1 MADLFV
7 AHEVD
12 QRCAFYRAS
21 AQGPQIFKGERDMT
35 AQHRAV
41 PRHRSSSPYSGR
53 VAEVLL
59 KCYGRSYCEELG
71 IAIERNTPSVL
82 FRWLCATMLFSIRIS
97 ANLAVRGAK
106 ALTEQGWTTPEK
118 MLAASWEERTRVL
131 NQSGY
136 ARYDE
141 STSTKLVA
149 ASELLI
155 NEFGGD
161 LRQLR
166 ERARRD
172 PAKEHGLIQMFK
184 GIGPVGADIFCR
196 EVQAAWGELY
206 PFVDRLALESAKRLR
221 IPATAQDLARLT
233 KQEQFPRLLAA
244 LVRVQLAG
252 AHAEIREQAAL
263 EEK

>member
-1 MADLFV
+1 
-7 AHEVD
+7 
-12 QRCAFYRAS
+12 
-21 AQGPQIFKGERDMT
+21 
-35 AQHRAV
+35 
-41 PRHRSSSPYSGR
+41 
-53 VAEVLL
+53 
-59 KCYGRSYCEELG
+59 
-71 IAIERNTPSVL
+71 
-82 FRWLCATMLFSIRIS
+82 MLFSIRIS

-106 ALTEQGWTTPEK
+106 ALTQRGWTTPEK
-118 MLAASWEERTRVL
+118 MLAASWEERTRIL

-136 ARYDE
+136 VRYDE
-141 STSTKLVA
+141 SATKLAA
-149 ASELLI
+149 ASEILI

-172 PAKEHGLIQMFK
+172 PVKEHELIQILK

-206 PFVDRLALESAKRLR
+206 PFADRLALESAKRLR
-221 IPATAQDLARLT
+221 IPATAQELARPT
-233 KQEQFPRLLAA
+233 QQEQFPRLLAA

-252 AHAEIREQAAL
+252 AHAEIGEQAAL